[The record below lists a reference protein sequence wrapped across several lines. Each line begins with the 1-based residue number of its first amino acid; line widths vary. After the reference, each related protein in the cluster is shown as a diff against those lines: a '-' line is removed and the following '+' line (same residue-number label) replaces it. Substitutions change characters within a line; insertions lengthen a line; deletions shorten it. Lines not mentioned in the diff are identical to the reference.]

1 MKNCKKSS
9 YLWKKVLM
17 ILGIV
22 TLLTS
27 HQQIQVFAASGTV
40 YTSSITRCYRHPV
53 TGNIED
59 SGGESGYATGQGMV
73 EGCVGSSGLLEV
85 TDTGEYY
92 LTFRMSLMDYTTDHS
107 FLVQN
112 VGDSGWKEM
121 ALGQTGSG
129 TDSSGTTADVC
140 VQVPSENCIVRI
152 SMYVTAMGRNVVFY
166 IYPSNYQQGN
176 QTSFKATMVTESTS
190 ASTNTSASSG
200 STTTSSSTAADSN
213 KTSSSTASSSGSTS
227 TATDSNKTSSS
238 TASSSEDSTSVS
250 TKSDSSSTTV
260 IEDQSKEE
268 TADDTDNSTAKN
280 DDVKST
286 ETSDLASILDQADGL
301 SLSTDSENMESSATT
316 VETAK
321 TGLSAGMIVLIAAA
335 VTVTG
340 VILMWNMA
348 AIVYLFRKNWYRWG
362 GGEDDEEE

>member
-1 MKNCKKSS
+1 MKNHRKRS
-9 YLWKKVLM
+9 YLWKKLLM
-17 ILGIV
+17 MAAMISFLAGYQKIP
-22 TLLTS
+22 
-27 HQQIQVFAASGTV
+27 VFAASGSV

-53 TGNIED
+53 TGQIED

-73 EGCVGSSGLLEV
+73 EGSVGSTGLLEV

-92 LTFRMSLMDYTTDHS
+92 LTFRMSLMDYTTDHT

-176 QTSFKATMVTESTS
+176 QTSFKATMVTEST
-190 ASTNTSASSG
+190 AQNTTAAQNGTNVTD
-200 STTTSSSTAADSN
+200 STA
-213 KTSSSTASSSGSTS
+213 SSSTASSSGSTS

-238 TASSSEDSTSVS
+238 TVTSSGGSNSGN
-250 TKSDSSSTTV
+250 TKSDSSSATV
-260 IEDQSKEE
+260 IEDRSKEE
-268 TADDTDNSTAKN
+268 TADNAENDATKTDT
-280 DDVKST
+280 VKST
-286 ETSDLASILDQADGL
+286 ETSSLTSILDQADGL
-301 SLSTDSENMESSATT
+301 SLSTDSENVESSETITET
-316 VETAK
+316 VNSSF
-321 TGLSAGMIVLIAAA
+321 SAGKIVAIAIA
-335 VTVTG
+335 VTISG
-340 VILMWNMA
+340 VILMWNLA
-348 AIVYLFRKNWYRWG
+348 GIVYLFRKNWYRWG
-362 GGEDDEEE
+362 GGEDEEEE